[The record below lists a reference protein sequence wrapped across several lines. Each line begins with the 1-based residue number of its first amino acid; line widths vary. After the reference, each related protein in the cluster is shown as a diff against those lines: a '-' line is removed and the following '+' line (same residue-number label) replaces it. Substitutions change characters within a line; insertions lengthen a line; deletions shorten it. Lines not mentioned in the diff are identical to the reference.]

1 MTIADPTPRRRND
14 GLDGLRGLAAL
25 AVVGFHVWLYARL
38 VPSAAMVSTADHV
51 WSAGRLGLVL
61 FFALSGFLLYGQWV
75 GAALGGARPPRIRPY
90 LARRAARV
98 LPAYYLALAGSLVL
112 LWSAAGTPGV
122 RLPPA
127 SSLPLFAVFGQNFT
141 SDSVMT
147 LNPPTWT
154 LAIEVSFYL
163 ALPVAG
169 WLALRSA
176 PDRRR
181 QLAIPLGA
189 IALGL
194 VWNAVIYAIGLPI
207 SFGKVLPAAL
217 PYFGAG
223 MLAAVLAEGRS
234 LSAGSARLLTAAGI
248 AAVLGDVAMHSG
260 PIGSPVLLFGSE
272 TVRDLPAALGFAA
285 IVVAAASRAR
295 GVLASRPLVAL
306 GNISYGVY
314 LWNVP
319 LLLGLRAIGA
329 LPLDPLSALPVVLG
343 LTLVVATASWLV
355 IERPAI
361 GWARARV
368 A

>member
-1 MTIADPTPRRRND
+1 MLESIQQPGRRND

-38 VPSAAMVSTADHV
+38 VPSAAMTGFADHV

-75 GAALGGARPPRIRPY
+75 RAALGGARPPRIGAY
-90 LARRAARV
+90 LARRAARI
-98 LPAYYLALAGSLVL
+98 LPAYYLALAGSLLL

-127 SSLPLFAVFGQNFT
+127 SSLPLFAIFGQNFT

-147 LNPPTWT
+147 LDPPTWT

-163 ALPVAG
+163 ALPLAG
-169 WLALRSA
+169 WLALRA
-176 PDRRR
+176 GGGRRR
-181 QLAIPLGA
+181 QLAVPLGA
-189 IALGL
+189 IAIG
-194 VWNAVIYAIGLPI
+194 VIWNAAIYAVGLPI

-234 LSAGSARLLTAAGI
+234 LSARGARRLIAAGML
-248 AAVLGDVAMHSG
+248 AVLVDLAIHSG

-285 IVVAAASRAR
+285 IVVAAASRAS

-306 GNISYGVY
+306 GNVSYGVY

-319 LLLGLRAIGA
+319 LLLGLRAVGA
-329 LPLDPLSALPVVLG
+329 LPLDPLSALPI
-343 LTLVVATASWLV
+343 VVALTIAIATLSWLV
-355 IERPAI
+355 VERPAI
-361 GWARARV
+361 S
-368 A
+368 